1 MATKTE
7 WRDRASGFFALS
19 SMKLRNVT
27 QTAGIFVGDVA
38 KDAGTGVAEVAEMAA
53 EVAERAGIA
62 MRSRWSILQQNR
74 QHNAQKSHSPD
85 DTVQERLKSAA
96 ASTSV
101 ILKRSLLETKEKV
114 AVGRTRVEQVAKR
127 AAQRSRLILE
137 RWQKG
142 QSGTNVFGVPL
153 EVLVQRQRSS
163 RAVPQ
168 LVINCVDYLAA
179 SGLNV
184 ENIFKSNG
192 DQQVVQNLRYC
203 FEEDWN
209 TMIPE
214 GTSPLDVAALL
225 KRYLQMLPEPLLT
238 FSVYNEIKEARGNAQ
253 QLADVVRTIP
263 YAHYSTLDCLTSL
276 LWRVSQKSAV
286 NKMDAHNLAF
296 ELAPYLL
303 WKQNTG
309 PHTDDQLTFTHD
321 GRPPN
326 GSRVQDSVI
335 RDADSVIPLDDE
347 PMMADFT
354 IIEAVQCLI
363 EQQKVIFADPMEAL
377 WHEAGES

>member
-19 SMKLRNVT
+19 SMRLRNVT

-62 MRSRWSILQQNR
+62 MRSHWSFLQLTR
-74 QHNAQKSHSPD
+74 QQKSSSTD

-96 ASTSV
+96 ASTGV
-101 ILKRSLLETKEKV
+101 ILKRSLLETKERV

-163 RAVPQ
+163 RPVPQ
-168 LVINCVDYLAA
+168 IVINCVDYLSA

-192 DQQVVQNLRYC
+192 DQQEVQNLRYY

-238 FSVYNEIKEARGNAQ
+238 FSVYNEIKEARGNVR

-263 YAHYSTLDCLTSL
+263 YAHYSTLEYLTSL
-276 LWRVSQKSAV
+276 LLRVSEKSV
-286 NKMDAHNLAF
+286 LNKMDAHNLAF

-303 WKQNTG
+303 WKQNMG
-309 PHTDDQLTFTHD
+309 PHEDNQLPFTHD
-321 GRPPN
+321 GRLPN
-326 GSRVQDSVI
+326 GSRAQDSAI
-335 RDADSVIPLDDE
+335 RDANSVIPLDDE

-363 EQQKVIFADPMEAL
+363 EQQKAIFADPMEAL
-377 WHEAGES
+377 WHEAAKE

>member
-1 MATKTE
+1 
-7 WRDRASGFFALS
+7 
-19 SMKLRNVT
+19 MKLRNVT